1 MYYAGEP
8 YGRVLEQLKALLKE
22 PEFFVRLT
30 GAQGSGKSSLLEQ
43 ARQYYQAQGC
53 LTRYFQTHP
62 DSPMALRSALRK
74 SFDLPKT
81 HNFQRNLQEYL
92 RQQALTHQGV
102 VLIFD
107 DCHLMNNATLLELT
121 KLTDIQISNSCML
134 SIIMCGS
141 DALHARLNRDHE
153 LRPVLQRITLS
164 TQLPALDK
172 KGTALFLQTL
182 FDAANQQDLVFQ
194 PQALALLF
202 KVSGG
207 LPQHII
213 DVSSLCSN
221 LYRSQELGSPVSK
234 TDLAQVLKHGSLAMR
249 GFKQTPPNRQVAA
262 TAIAATTL
270 VAVAAT
276 AWIALQPTPPDA
288 APAPAVATAST
299 VVMPELSLDL
309 MPPLNDI
316 SEISDVTEFTDVSET
331 VPEPDAA
338 LPTDPALATTEPPP
352 APATATSTA
361 TSTAIAVE
369 APPLSAELSA
379 ELAAELAAEPPATPA
394 PAIETAAA
402 SAEQALQNWVAAW
415 QARDV
420 DTYFSFYHAEFF
432 PRGFDSLSAW
442 QENRRRNIGNRE
454 WITLQISELSINTI
468 SEQTAQLEFWLAYQ
482 SPGYSDRTQKQVL
495 MRRGNQGWQ
504 IMQEINLEIIY

>member
-1 MYYAGEP
+1 MENEDFMYYAGEP
-8 YGRVLEQLKALLKE
+8 YGRVLEQFKALLKE

-43 ARQYYQAQGC
+43 AMQYYQAQGC
-53 LTRYFQTHP
+53 LTRYFPANP

-92 RQQALTHQGV
+92 SHQALTHQGI

-141 DALHARLNRDHE
+141 DALDARLNRDHE

-164 TQLPALDK
+164 AQLPALDK
-172 KGTALFLQTL
+172 KGTALFLRTL
-182 FDAANQQDLVFQ
+182 FDAAIQQDLEFQ
-194 PQALALLF
+194 PQALTLLF
-202 KVSGG
+202 NVSRG
-207 LPQHII
+207 LPQRII
-213 DVSSLCSN
+213 DVGSLCSN

-234 TDLAQVLKHGSLAMR
+234 TELAQVLKHASLAMR
-249 GFKQTPPNRQVAA
+249 GFNRTPPNRRVAA

-276 AWIALQPTPPDA
+276 AWIALQPTSPDTV
-288 APAPAVATAST
+288 PTTAVATLSADVIT
-299 VVMPELSLDL
+299 ELSPDL

-316 SEISDVTEFTDVSET
+316 SEVIEISEVTEVSEAIAVSEVSEVSET
-331 VPEPDAA
+331 LPEPDAERPA
-338 LPTDPALATTEPPP
+338 EPALAITEPPSAQAEI
-352 APATATSTA
+352 APQLT
-361 TSTAIAVE
+361 
-369 APPLSAELSA
+369 
-379 ELAAELAAEPPATPA
+379 AEPPA
-394 PAIETAAA
+394 IETPAA

-420 DTYFSFYHAEFF
+420 DAYFSFYHAEFF

-454 WITLQISELSINTI
+454 WIALQISELSINNI

-504 IMQEINLEIIY
+504 IVQEINLEIIY

>member
-8 YGRVLEQLKALLKE
+8 YGRVLEQFKALLKE

-30 GAQGSGKSSLLEQ
+30 GAQGSGKSALLEQ
-43 ARQYYQAQGC
+43 AMQYYQAQGC
-53 LTRYFQTHP
+53 LTRYFAANP

-92 RQQALTHQGV
+92 SHQALTHQGI
-102 VLIFD
+102 VLVFD

-121 KLTDIQISNSCML
+121 KLTDIQINNSCML

-141 DALHARLNRDHE
+141 DALDARLNRDHE

-164 TQLPALDK
+164 EQLPALDK

-182 FDAANQQDLVFQ
+182 FDAANQQDLQFQ
-194 PQALALLF
+194 PQALTLLF
-202 KVSGG
+202 KVSRG
-207 LPQHII
+207 LPQRII
-213 DVSSLCSN
+213 DVGSLCSN

-234 TDLAQVLKHGSLAMR
+234 TELAQVLKHASLAMR
-249 GFKQTPPNRQVAA
+249 GFNRTPPNRRVAA
-262 TAIAATTL
+262 AIAATIL

-276 AWIALQPTPPDA
+276 AWIALQPTPPDTVPTA
-288 APAPAVATAST
+288 AVATLSAEDLT
-299 VVMPELSLDL
+299 ELSPDL
-309 MPPLNDI
+309 MPPLDNI
-316 SEISDVTEFTDVSET
+316 SEVIEISEATEVTEVSET
-331 VPEPDAA
+331 LPEPEAA
-338 LPTDPALATTEPPP
+338 LPTEPALAITEPPTDQAVI
-352 APATATSTA
+352 APQLT
-361 TSTAIAVE
+361 
-369 APPLSAELSA
+369 
-379 ELAAELAAEPPATPA
+379 AEPPATPP
-394 PAIETAAA
+394 PAIETPAA

-420 DTYFSFYHAEFF
+420 DAYFSFYHAEFF

-454 WITLQISELSINTI
+454 WIALQISELSINNV

-504 IMQEINLEIIY
+504 IVQEINLEIIY